1 MKFNVLLFITSLFS
15 FCPSGF
21 QKTAAGI
28 TLTQVFSSPT
38 NSHWVLEDSESEKL
52 TMDTNLHLMKIY
64 FSDSRNNQ
72 ANLKQ
77 AKTEILKIEGVKD
90 CLIKG
95 DFNVL
100 FITYVLTE
108 RRGFETRIKNILTK
122 CELSPQSVQ
131 REAYVEGQFQGMN
144 SSNKTSSDKVE
155 SNEVQIQALEDKI
168 ASMKNQA
175 KPDNEKIR
183 QFELKLNALKQ
194 AN

>member
-1 MKFNVLLFITSLFS
+1 
-15 FCPSGF
+15 
-21 QKTAAGI
+21 
-28 TLTQVFSSPT
+28 
-38 NSHWVLEDSESEKL
+38 
-52 TMDTNLHLMKIY
+52 MDTNLHLMKIY